1 MSEHRWTAHLGTT
14 TWGHGRYI
22 LDEHG
27 RMVAF
32 LGDCPL
38 ERAQL
43 LAAAPK
49 LLAALKECLEQLS
62 HEGLDR
68 VPAAIHAREVI
79 REAKG
84 E

>member
-1 MSEHRWTAHLGTT
+1 
-14 TWGHGRYI
+14 
-22 LDEHG
+22 
-27 RMVAF
+27 MVAF

-68 VPAAIHAREVI
+68 VPAAIHAREAI
-79 REAKG
+79 READLGVQKSAPD
-84 E
+84 EASPND